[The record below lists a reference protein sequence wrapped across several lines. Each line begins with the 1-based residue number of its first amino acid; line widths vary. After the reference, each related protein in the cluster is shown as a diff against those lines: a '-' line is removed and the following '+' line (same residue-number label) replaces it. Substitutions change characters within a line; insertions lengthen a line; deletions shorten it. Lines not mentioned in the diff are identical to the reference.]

1 MVQSCHRP
9 LTLTHIASLQHACHS
24 QGASPGARLWTRLH
38 DSLGF
43 HWFVFSWALSV
54 PGSHPRHH
62 IMSSHHASIASSGL
76 WEFLRLPLFLRPQQF
91 WGVLVGYLVEGPSM
105 CVCLGSVSWLRLGL
119 GNWGGRPQRQ
129 SATVLTSYRG
139 RRLTTRLTT
148 VDVDLDC
155 MAGFM
160 SAAFLCCQDTFPVSP
175 PCSSEGSSS
184 EGVGSSAP
192 THLRGSS

>member
-1 MVQSCHRP
+1 M
-9 LTLTHIASLQHACHS
+9 
-24 QGASPGARLWTRLH
+24 
-38 DSLGF
+38 
-43 HWFVFSWALSV
+43 
-54 PGSHPRHH
+54 
-62 IMSSHHASIASSGL
+62 
-76 WEFLRLPLFLRPQQF
+76 
-91 WGVLVGYLVEGPSM
+91 VEGPSM

-139 RRLTTRLTT
+139 HRLTTRLTI

-175 PCSSEGSSS
+175 LCSSEGSSS
-184 EGVGSSAP
+184 EGAGSSAP
-192 THLRGSS
+192 THLRGEQLMNYLGFCAGHLSLLCHFLISIPMDSWIFICYLGI